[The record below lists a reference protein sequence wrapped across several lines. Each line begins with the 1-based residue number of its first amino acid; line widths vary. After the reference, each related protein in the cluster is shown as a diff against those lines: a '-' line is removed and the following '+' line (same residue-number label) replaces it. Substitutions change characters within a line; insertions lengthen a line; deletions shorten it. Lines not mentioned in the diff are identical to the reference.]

1 MADIEDFDLDETTRQ
16 AWIDFTER
24 LTEVL
29 SVMDASEDLTIS
41 VAGEDHP
48 EDSPSVRFSAS
59 SDGVIQARLSHVEST
74 RLEEAGWQADG
85 RTWIIQRDEN
95 HLQELAELTTSAMAD
110 IVGVLHPIF
119 LEPDQLAEILT
130 PREGSHTPP
139 TPGQYGIVMPA
150 NQAQLDAVVDE
161 ELGNLFGR
169 PALRNAQGDVAIR
182 VGSTVVFCRSTP
194 DIRELVLFA
203 ALVHDVSGRSRACE
217 VLNDLNVQFRYC
229 RFALHQD
236 RVFVQVSVPA
246 QPFVPAHLRQ
256 ALESI
261 SHVAD
266 GIDNELAQKLG
277 GHTTY
282 PTTG

>member
-59 SDGVIQARLSHVEST
+59 SDGVILARLSHVEST

-217 VLNDLNVQFRYC
+217 VCQ
-229 RFALHQD
+229 
-236 RVFVQVSVPA
+236 
-246 QPFVPAHLRQ
+246 
-256 ALESI
+256 
-261 SHVAD
+261 
-266 GIDNELAQKLG
+266 
-277 GHTTY
+277 
-282 PTTG
+282 